1 MKPRA
6 LFGLVLTVLL
16 LAAAI
21 APAFAQQVPN
31 VANLNPFSAEA
42 NFMSLPGYLR
52 WLLFQQTEQ
61 WITYEEAAR
70 MVQEQLQQAGSP

>member
-1 MKPRA
+1 MKPRV
-6 LFGLVLTVLL
+6 FFVLVMTMLM

-21 APAFAQQVPN
+21 PAFAQQTPN
-31 VANLNPFSAEA
+31 VATLTPFSAEA

-52 WLLFQQTEQ
+52 WLLFQQTGE

-70 MVQEQLQQAGSP
+70 MVEEQLQQAGTP